1 MRAYLID
8 SGTASGVR
16 LTDVPE
22 PKPKPDEAL
31 IGVEAFSLNHGEL
44 PKLGFFP
51 EGTTG
56 GWDSAGR
63 VIQPAAD
70 GSGLPAGT
78 RVGGAWAE
86 QRAIPTMNLGT
97 LPEGIDAEQA
107 STLPTAAGTALRA
120 LRALGAVLG
129 RRVLIT
135 GATGGVGRFAV
146 QLARRAGAYVVVLV
160 SSVAKG
166 DELLRIGADQVVTEV
181 SQLSSPVYGVIE
193 NIGGQTLVD
202 AWNHLAPRGALVSV
216 GFASG
221 QPAVF
226 PPYSTVG
233 PSKSLVSITLPFP
246 VHPVETLGEDFS
258 YLAKLVAAGALET
271 PIVWRGDWGRLPEAI
286 ELLAS
291 RHISGKAVLRIG

>member
-56 GWDSAGR
+56 GWDSAGH

-70 GSGLPAGT
+70 GSGPPAGT
-78 RVGGAWAE
+78 RVVGFVYGGAWAE

-120 LRALGAVLG
+120 LRALGPVLG

-146 QLARRAGAYVVVLV
+146 QLARRAGAYVVALV

-166 DELLRIGADQVVTEV
+166 DELLRIGADEVVTEV

-193 NIGGQTLVD
+193 NLGGQTLVD
-202 AWNHLAPRGALVSV
+202 AWSHLAPRGALVSV
-216 GFASG
+216 GYASA
-221 QPAVF
+221 QPGSSRPTAQLGPASPLSASQCLF
-226 PPYSTVG
+226 LST
-233 PSKSLVSITLPFP
+233 
-246 VHPVETLGEDFS
+246 
-258 YLAKLVAAGALET
+258 
-271 PIVWRGDWGRLPEAI
+271 RL
-286 ELLAS
+286 
-291 RHISGKAVLRIG
+291 

>member
-31 IGVEAFSLNHGEL
+31 SGVEAFSLNHGEL

-70 GSGLPAGT
+70 GSGPPAGT
-78 RVGGAWAE
+78 RVVGFVYGGAWAE
-86 QRAIPTMNLGT
+86 QRAVPTLNLGT
-97 LPEGIDAEQA
+97 LPDGIDAEQA
-107 STLPTAAGTALRA
+107 STLPVAAGTALRA

-135 GATGGVGRFAV
+135 GATGAVGRFAV

-166 DELLRIGADQVVTEV
+166 DELLRIGADEVVTEV

-202 AWNHLAPRGALVSV
+202 AWTPCAAR
-216 GFASG
+216 
-221 QPAVF
+221 
-226 PPYSTVG
+226 STC
-233 PSKSLVSITLPFP
+233 
-246 VHPVETLGEDFS
+246 FS
-258 YLAKLVAAGALET
+258 
-271 PIVWRGDWGRLPEAI
+271 R
-286 ELLAS
+286 
-291 RHISGKAVLRIG
+291 LRIGAAGGLPALQHSWAQQVHCQHHNAFSCPPG

>member
-1 MRAYLID
+1 
-8 SGTASGVR
+8 VR

-22 PKPKPDEAL
+22 PKPKPDEVL

-70 GSGLPAGT
+70 GSGPPAGT
-78 RVGGAWAE
+78 RVVGWVFGGAWAQ
-86 QRAIPTMNLGT
+86 QRAVPTLNLGT
-97 LPEGIDAEQA
+97 LPDGIDAEQA
-107 STLPTAAGTALRA
+107 STLPVAAGTALRA
-120 LRALGAVLG
+120 LRALGPVLG

-146 QLARRAGAYVVVLV
+146 QLARRAGAYVVALV

-166 DELLRIGADQVVTEV
+166 DELLRIGADEVVTEV

-193 NIGGQTLVD
+193 NLGGQTLVD
-202 AWNHLAPRGALVSV
+202 AWSHLAPRGALVSV
-216 GFASG
+216 GYVSA

-246 VHPVETLGEDFS
+246 VHPG
-258 YLAKLVAAGALET
+258 
-271 PIVWRGDWGRLPEAI
+271 
-286 ELLAS
+286 
-291 RHISGKAVLRIG
+291 